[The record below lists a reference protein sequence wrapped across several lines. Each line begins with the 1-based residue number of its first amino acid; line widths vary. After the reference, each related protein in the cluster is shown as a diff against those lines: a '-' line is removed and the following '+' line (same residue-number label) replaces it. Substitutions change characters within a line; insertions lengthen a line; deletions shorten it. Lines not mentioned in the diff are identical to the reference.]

1 MHVCVCVTEVT
12 DYDERAYV
20 AASLRERDRERES
33 SWSMSCVCVCWGR
46 QRECAVETVS
56 WLSSCASSHAKYI
69 RMYVCMHVHRFI
81 QTYEHENRTKY
92 SKYISVWKW
101 LNISYNRPAICA
113 NAHLIFFLISTWIT
127 STLRFLKPIYICTS
141 FNANSYLHMYINTY
155 IHHVQVVYS

>member
-20 AASLRERDRERES
+20 AASLRERERES

-69 RMYVCMHVHRFI
+69 RMYVCMYVCMYTGSYKHMNMRI
-81 QTYEHENRTKY
+81 EQNTQN
-92 SKYISVWKW
+92 ISVYG
-101 LNISYNRPAICA
+101 SD
-113 NAHLIFFLISTWIT
+113 
-127 STLRFLKPIYICTS
+127 
-141 FNANSYLHMYINTY
+141 
-155 IHHVQVVYS
+155 